1 MRDRLLRFIADR
13 AMPPFRV
20 GEGRKQVFSALPA
33 SFEAAA
39 FGDWEIPHAAARLN
53 DSRVTRAL
61 LAASGQDFDLVRGTL
76 ALRRGELALARAHLE
91 RYRDRGCD
99 TAGAIV
105 ADMLV
110 ARLDML
116 PFDEG
121 DLRTMARMQEPSAR
135 PTEAQGPV
143 LVVGDGATEAIL
155 PKLGFL
161 GAGQAA
167 TILTLHS
174 TGKPPDDTPLRR
186 HLSPPVFIWHAP
198 EGRAAHA
205 ALDALA
211 SDIARHLCENVPAL
225 AGMNDAVRFVILDLH
240 VYKWLLLENLET
252 LLARESFGRI
262 AVVTRSPLF
271 FQLVKAVA
279 GRLRPE
285 AEAFPVWDGLP
296 PLIANPLRT
305 LWPAI
310 SKRAAR
316 ILTRVRGAAIPFVAE
331 AARAPFTLPETATG
345 SAPAVIGWLAR
356 DRNYMTG
363 LERVL
368 TATLAER
375 PVILF
380 LDVDDDEKV
389 SRLEAHVASLGLPPG
404 RYFIVLR
411 YSAFLDRAKQDLER
425 LGLAIGTATLGYAN
439 GLGGETRALARD
451 LCRIELPTTLADY
464 AHLRVVALVGEAVDR
479 ILATTKPAYAI
490 LDSARGATF
499 AAIAERLARQDIP
512 SMDVHTYLVGN
523 HARQVAPP
531 TRYVGVIDD
540 QQEALVVET
549 WGVPREDILRIG
561 YIWRDRGENA
571 EPSPPPPSQAA
582 RKTILICTQPGD
594 PDMVER
600 FFSRV
605 LEAIARDDRID
616 GLLKP
621 HPAEPASTL
630 AAYEKAIAAAGL
642 SGRVA
647 CLPASVPVSGLFDRA
662 DLVITRTSNVG
673 IESALKLRPTIRYIE
688 FDRYD
693 PGVVSDVVYA
703 ANVLSAAELAQT
715 IEALLYS
722 ETARA
727 AHCALQLN
735 YMREN
740 PAQARA
746 DGADRLVRFLE
757 QQASRTPG
765 AMRRTFRKAEAP

>member
-1 MRDRLLRFIADR
+1 MRDRLIRFIADR
-13 AMPPFRV
+13 AMPLFRV
-20 GEGRKQVFSALPA
+20 GEGEKQVFSALPA
-33 SFEAAA
+33 AFEAAA

-53 DSRVTRAL
+53 DSRVMRAL
-61 LAASGQDFDLVRGTL
+61 LSACGPEFNLVRGTL
-76 ALRRGELALARAHLE
+76 ALRRGELVLARSLLE

-99 TAGAIV
+99 TAGTIIAG
-105 ADMLV
+105 MLV

-121 DLRTMARMQEPSAR
+121 DLQTMALMREPAARM
-135 PTEAQGPV
+135 TEAQGPV

-155 PKLGFL
+155 PKLDFL

-167 TILTLHS
+167 TVLTLHS
-174 TGKPPDDTPLRR
+174 NGKPPDDTPLRR

-198 EGRAAHA
+198 DGRAAHT

-211 SDIARHLCENVPAL
+211 SDVARHLCEAVPAM
-225 AGMNDAVRFVILDLH
+225 ASMQDAVRFVILDLH
-240 VYKWLLLENLET
+240 VYKWLLLENLEA
-252 LLARESFGRI
+252 LLAREPFGQI
-262 AVVTRSPLF
+262 AVVTRSERF
-271 FQLVKAVA
+271 FQLVKAIA
-279 GRLRPE
+279 GRLQPE
-285 AEAFPVWDGLP
+285 AEVFPVWDGLP
-296 PLIANPLRT
+296 PLFANPLRT

-316 ILTRVRGAAIPFVAE
+316 ILSRVRGMAAPFVAE
-331 AARAPFTLPETATG
+331 AACAPFILPETAAG

-389 SRLEAHVASLGLPPG
+389 ARLEAHAKNLNLPPD
-404 RYFIVLR
+404 RYFLILR
-411 YSAFLDRAKQDLER
+411 YSAFLDRAKQDLEK
-425 LGLAIGTATLGYAN
+425 LGLMLGAATLAYAK

-451 LCRIELPTTLADY
+451 LCRIDLPTTLADY

-479 ILATTKPAYAI
+479 LLKTTKPAYGI

-561 YIWRDRGENA
+561 YIWRDRGEDTG
-571 EPSPPPPSQAA
+571 PPPPVSQTA
-582 RKTILICTQPGD
+582 RKMILICTQPGD
-594 PDMVER
+594 PDMVEQ

-616 GLLKP
+616 ALLKP

-630 AAYEKAIAAAGL
+630 AAYEKTIAAQGL
-642 SGRVA
+642 ARRVSS
-647 CLPASVPVSGLFDRA
+647 LPASVPVSSLFDRA

-703 ANVLSAAELAQT
+703 ANVLSTAELAQT
-715 IEALLYS
+715 INALLYS
-722 ETARA
+722 EKAKA
-727 AHCALQLN
+727 AHRALQLD

-757 QQASRTPG
+757 QHASRAPG
-765 AMRRTFRKAEAP
+765 ATRRAFRKVEAP